1 MQFCLHTTRVGVEG
15 CVSIVVFFFVNLV
28 LFPDSSCHTPPIHM
42 LFFHYCC
49 SYVDSFKSAV
59 SIAAPLLCCVIV
71 CLFASCF
78 SNKKETVK
86 LLKRMKGLVRVI
98 YTVCINTF
106 KMDTLNEM

>member
-15 CVSIVVFFFVNLV
+15 CVSIVVF
-28 LFPDSSCHTPPIHM
+28 
-42 LFFHYCC
+42 
-49 SYVDSFKSAV
+49 
-59 SIAAPLLCCVIV
+59 CCVIV

-78 SNKKETVK
+78 SNKKESEK

-106 KMDTLNEM
+106 KMETLNEM